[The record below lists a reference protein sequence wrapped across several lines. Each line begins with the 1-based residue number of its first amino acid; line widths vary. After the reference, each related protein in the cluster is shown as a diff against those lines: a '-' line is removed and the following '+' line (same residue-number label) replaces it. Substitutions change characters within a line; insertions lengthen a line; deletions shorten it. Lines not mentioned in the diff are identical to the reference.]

1 MDEGTETTGQH
12 RQPSSGPRLLQ
23 AALAGAGLLAGLG
36 TALAGYAFLWEPF
49 RVRLE
54 QVTIPLRRVEL
65 PPQGLRILHLSD
77 FHFLGR
83 DQREQPKIRQVLRL
97 IQGMEYD
104 LLVHTGDFL
113 ERDTGLEN
121 VLALLEELPRPRLGS
136 FGVLGNHDYVSY
148 ALRTTLHFTWQNFLA
163 REAQDGHLPWGSGL
177 SGRLRMLFRFGQ
189 YILHRHLDSAPAGAN
204 DTVRL
209 RRALER
215 HGMEILHNR
224 ALRLDQIHPQAP
236 RLWLAGVDDH
246 RYGRPDLARALQPV
260 PAGDPVVLLSH
271 NPDVLDDPHV
281 DRVQVL
287 LAGHTHGGQIRLPF
301 LERGQHVAD
310 PLARRHAAGYF
321 HHRGVHVYINQGLG
335 EGIPL
340 RLGAPPTVSLIT
352 LVGVGGFRKVVP
364 QVGQEAYRG
373 NGRLREAWKAVGPP
387 RTR

>member
-1 MDEGTETTGQH
+1 MDEGTENTGLPE
-12 RQPSSGPRLLQ
+12 RPFAGPRLLG
-23 AALAGAGLLAGLG
+23 ATLAGAGLLAGLG
-36 TALAGYAFLWEPF
+36 TALAGYALLWEPF

-54 QVTIPLRRVEL
+54 RITIPLDRVEL

-77 FHFLGR
+77 FHFHGMDR
-83 DQREQPKIRQVLRL
+83 RERPKIRQVLRL

-113 ERDTGLEN
+113 ERDPGLEN
-121 VLALLEELPRPRLGS
+121 VLTLLRALPRPRLGA

-148 ALRTTLHFTWQNFLA
+148 ALRTTLRFTWQSFRA
-163 REAQDGHLPWGSGL
+163 REAQEGRLPWGPGL
-177 SGRLRMLFRFGQ
+177 SGRLRMLLRFSQ

-209 RRALER
+209 RRELER
-215 HGMEILHNR
+215 HGLAILHNQ
-224 ALRLDQIHPQAP
+224 ALRLDQLHPQAP

-246 RYGRPDLARALQPV
+246 RYGRPDLPRALQPV
-260 PAGDPVVLLSH
+260 PPGDPVALLSH
-271 NPDVLDDPHV
+271 NPDVLDDPHM
-281 DRVQVL
+281 DRVQLL

-321 HHRGVHVYINQGLG
+321 RHRGVHVYINQGLG

-352 LVGVGGFRKVVP
+352 LVGTGDPRAATLRRRP
-364 QVGQEAYRG
+364 EAVRR
-373 NGRLREAWKAVGPP
+373 NGRLRGAWKAVGLP